1 MPNVTPAWVEV
12 HDSSVAVMAL
22 LQQLVYAS
30 CKDKLQTSDCH
41 WLIQTPWVTVIG
53 SRKSWWKLVAKW
65 HTCVYM
71 SQPFQNNKQTNKQ
84 TNKHTWQPSAMSQ
97 KPNSHDAQSYTLVT
111 KVSSQHTESSAAA
124 TNHHCS
130 SSSCSIRGSVQC
142 NVTHPPVS
150 KHSRQHPLAL
160 TSSGLDHIWTQ
171 DGTTTAIA
179 DRYCHAA
186 THHPATANHHRWVIN

>member
-111 KVSSQHTESSAAA
+111 KVSSQHTESSHRLQQQTITAPPPAVP
-124 TNHHCS
+124 S
-130 SSSCSIRGSVQC
+130 EDQC
-142 NVTHPPVS
+142 NAMSPIHRCQS
-150 KHSRQHPLAL
+150 
-160 TSSGLDHIWTQ
+160 TQ
-171 DGTTTAIA
+171 DN
-179 DRYCHAA
+179 
-186 THHPATANHHRWVIN
+186 TH